1 MKIIGFNLTRIHA
14 ERNDQVKN
22 NVSINQNIDIKDLVE
37 ENINMAGEKALR
49 LSFNL
54 VINYSDDL
62 AVIELG
68 GGVLIMP
75 DTEERKKLLDA
86 WKDKKIPE
94 DLKIPLFNFVMNK
107 CNIKALH
114 IEDEMNLPLHVPMPR
129 LTKDMAKKE
138 DA

>member
-94 DLKIPLFNFVMNK
+94 DLKIPLFNFV
-107 CNIKALH
+107 IIDSFHSL
-114 IEDEMNLPLHVPMPR
+114 NLSMSILGLLNSIPKFL
-129 LTKDMAKKE
+129 AS
-138 DA
+138 